1 MKNLILPFVVL
12 LGILVGSSVFT
23 VREDQYAVLFR
34 LGEIQRTDYGPGL
47 HFKLPL
53 VNNVMKFDRRI
64 LSLDSKSERFLTSEK
79 KDVLVDAAVKW
90 RIDDVKTYYTATR
103 GDELRAQQTLGQI
116 VKDRMRDEFNKRTLQ
131 QVVADQ
137 RDEMMANL
145 TEAASKSAAKLGIK
159 VVDVRIKR
167 IDLPDQVTG
176 AVFDR
181 MRSERAQV
189 ANALRSNGS
198 QEGEQLRA
206 EADRKVQVL
215 LAEAE
220 RDAQRI
226 RGEGDATAA
235 QIYAEA
241 YGRDAEFYAFYRS
254 LEAYRNSFK
263 QQGNV
268 LVLDPDSEFFE
279 YFNKDQKLDR

>member
-1 MKNLILPFVVL
+1 MKNLIAPIVVVL
-12 LGILVGSSVFT
+12 AILVGSSVFT

-34 LGEIQRTDYGPGL
+34 LGEIQRSDFEPGL

-53 VNNVMKFDRRI
+53 VNNVVKFDRRI
-64 LSLDSKSERFLTSEK
+64 LNLASRQERFLTSEK
-79 KDVLVDAAVKW
+79 KDVLVEAVVKW
-90 RIDDVKTYYTATR
+90 RIADVRDFYTATR
-103 GDELRAQQTLGQI
+103 GDELRAQQSLGQI
-116 VKDRMRDEFNKRTLQ
+116 VKDRMRDEFNKRTLR

-145 TEAASKSAAKLGIK
+145 RTAASSAAESLGIE

-167 IDLPDQVTG
+167 IDLPEQVTE
-176 AVFDR
+176 AVFAR

-189 ANALRSNGS
+189 ANKLRSSGA
-198 QEGEQLRA
+198 QQGEQRRA

-220 RDAQRI
+220 REAQQL
-226 RGEGDATAA
+226 RGEGDARAA
-235 QIYAEA
+235 EIYAAA
-241 YGRDAEFYAFYRS
+241 YSKDAEFYAFHRS
-254 LEAYRNSFK
+254 LEAYRQSFK

-268 LVLDPDSEFFE
+268 LVLDPESEFFE
-279 YFNKDQKLDR
+279 YFQKQKR

>member
-1 MKNLILPFVVL
+1 MKNLILPILIAIVV
-12 LGILVGSSVFT
+12 LVGSSMFT

-34 LGEIQRTDYGPGL
+34 LGEIQRIDFEPGL
-47 HFKLPL
+47 HFKMPM
-53 VNNVMKFDRRI
+53 VNNVIKFDRRI
-64 LSLDSKSERFLTSEK
+64 LSLEGKPERFLTSEK
-79 KDVLVDAAVKW
+79 KDVLVDSAVKW
-90 RIDDVKTYYTATR
+90 RISNVKDYYTATR
-103 GDELRAQQTLGQI
+103 GDELRAQQSLGQI

-145 TEAASKSAAKLGIK
+145 KQVSNVSAAALGIAI
-159 VVDVRIKR
+159 VDVRIKR
-167 IDLPDQVTG
+167 IDLPEQVTG

-189 ANALRSNGS
+189 ANALRSDGS

-206 EADRKVQVL
+206 EADRKIAVT

-226 RGEGDATAA
+226 RGEGDAQAA
-235 QIYAEA
+235 EIYAAA
-241 YGRDAEFYAFYRS
+241 YGKDAEFYAFHRS
-254 LEAYRNSFK
+254 LEAYRQSFK
-263 QQGNV
+263 AQGNV
-268 LVLDPDSEFFE
+268 LVLDPNSEFFE
-279 YFNKDQKLDR
+279 YFNKVKKP

>member
-1 MKNLILPFVVL
+1 MKNLIAPIVVVL
-12 LGILVGSSVFT
+12 AILVGSSVFT

-34 LGEIQRTDYGPGL
+34 LGEIQRSDFEPGL

-53 VNNVMKFDRRI
+53 VNNIVKFDRRI
-64 LSLDSKSERFLTSEK
+64 LNLASRQERFLTSEK
-79 KDVLVDAAVKW
+79 KDVLVEAVVKW
-90 RIDDVKTYYTATR
+90 RIADVRDFYTATR

-116 VKDRMRDEFNKRTLQ
+116 VKDRMRDEFNKRTLR

-145 TEAASKSAAKLGIK
+145 RTAASSAAESLGIE

-167 IDLPDQVTG
+167 IDLPEQVTE
-176 AVFDR
+176 AVFAR

-189 ANALRSNGS
+189 ANKLRSSGA
-198 QEGEQLRA
+198 QMGEQRRA

-220 RDAQRI
+220 REAQQL
-226 RGEGDATAA
+226 RGEGDARAA
-235 QIYAEA
+235 EIYAQA
-241 YGRDAEFYAFYRS
+241 YSKDAEFYAFHRS
-254 LEAYRNSFK
+254 LEAYRQSFK
-263 QQGNV
+263 QQGNM
-268 LVLDPDSEFFE
+268 LVLDPESEFFE
-279 YFNKDQKLDR
+279 YFQRQKK

>member
-1 MKNLILPFVVL
+1 MKTLIGPILVVL
-12 LGILVGSSVFT
+12 AILVGSSVFT

-34 LGEIQRTDYGPGL
+34 LGEIQRSDFEPGL

-64 LSLDSKSERFLTSEK
+64 LNLSSRQERFLTSEK
-79 KDVLVDAAVKW
+79 KDVLVEAVVKW
-90 RIDDVKTYYTATR
+90 RIKDVRDFYTATR

-116 VKDRMRDEFNKRTLQ
+116 VKDRMRDEFNKRTLR

-145 TEAASKSAAKLGIK
+145 RTAATAASERLGIE

-167 IDLPDQVTG
+167 IDLPEQVTE
-176 AVFDR
+176 AVFAR

-189 ANALRSNGS
+189 ANKLRSSGA
-198 QEGEQLRA
+198 QQAEQRRA

-220 RDAQRI
+220 REAQQL
-226 RGEGDATAA
+226 RGEGDARAA
-235 QIYAEA
+235 AIYAAA
-241 YGRDAEFYAFYRS
+241 YAKDPEFYAFHRS
-254 LEAYRNSFK
+254 LEAYRQSFK

-268 LVLDPDSEFFE
+268 LVLDPKSEFFE
-279 YFNKDQKLDR
+279 YFQKQKK

>member
-1 MKNLILPFVVL
+1 MKHLMLAVAVAIVVL
-12 LGILVGSSVFT
+12 IGSSIFT

-34 LGEIQRTDYGPGL
+34 LGEIQRTDFEPGL
-47 HFKLPL
+47 HFKMPF
-53 VNNVMKFDRRI
+53 VNNILKFDRRI
-64 LSLDSKSERFLTSEK
+64 LSLEGKPERFLTSEK
-79 KDVLVDAAVKW
+79 KDVLVDSAVKW
-90 RIDDVKTYYTATR
+90 RIANVKDYYTATR
-103 GDELRAQQTLGQI
+103 GDELRAQQSLGQI

-145 TEAASKSAAKLGIK
+145 KKVSNVSAAALGIAI
-159 VVDVRIKR
+159 VDVRIKR
-167 IDLPDQVTG
+167 IDLPEQVTG

-206 EADRKVQVL
+206 EADRKIAVT

-226 RGEGDATAA
+226 FFFNDTATTEIYATA
-235 QIYAEA
+235 YNK
-241 YGRDAEFYAFYRS
+241 DPEFYAFHRS
-254 LEAYRNSFK
+254 LEAYRQSFK
-263 QQGNV
+263 AQGNM
-268 LVLDPDSEFFE
+268 LVLDPKSEFFE
-279 YFNKDQKLDR
+279 YFNKDKNP